1 MSKGNL
7 FFGNARGK
15 LGETVFYRAGGEQR
29 NRTYI
34 KKIKNPKTIAQMT
47 QRILT
52 LNPISMFKNM
62 KPVITESF
70 TERKSNQSSYNKFVQ
85 ENSSSKKFFITKGM
99 LEQNLCVPYG
109 AVIAKGS
116 LGLNLEPQFAM
127 IEDGVMTQGYAIFDC
142 AFDAK
147 KLTDFSGL
155 SGTGAVALSGANLV
169 RVLRQTSVVA
179 LPTKFTVVLVEGV
192 PQDFELESGEI
203 VNPWKL
209 AYKVIHVDGDTFTEN
224 IYGCPEAMLE
234 GSLYILPQN
243 MEAALSADNPAE
255 HIGINLMGQ
264 TAEEA
269 IKHPMGIILS
279 FEESGTLKVS
289 NSTMTSNYKNI
300 GIEAVRSGVAYFLEG
315 SLVYKQAMEEYG
327 YSTGGTLNAQQ
338 LATGTCYIAFTGDFE
353 DLLVN
358 GKKAASGDFKV
369 GETLVFS
376 TNSTESIGIDIDG
389 EMIATDVRVSN
400 SESWVVP
407 MAAELTLNCEQEMP

>member
-62 KPVITESF
+62 KPIISESF

-85 ENSSSKKFFITKGM
+85 ENSSSKKFFITKAM
-99 LEQNLCVPYG
+99 LEQNMCVPYG

-127 IEDGVMTQGYAIFDC
+127 IEDVDMTQGYAIFDC

-169 RVLRQTSVVA
+169 RVLRQTSVVE

-209 AYKVIHVDGDTFTEN
+209 AYKVIHVDGDTYTEN

-234 GSLYILPQN
+234 GSLFILPQN
-243 MEAALSADNPAE
+243 MEAALSADNPAA

-264 TAEEA
+264 TADEA
-269 IKHPMGIILS
+269 IVHPMGIILS
-279 FEESGTLKVS
+279 FEEDGVLKVS
-289 NSTMTSNYKNI
+289 NSTITSNYKNI
-300 GIEAVRSGVAYFLEG
+300 GTTPVRSGVAYFLKG

-327 YSTGGTLNAQQ
+327 YSTGGTLNAQS
-338 LATGTCYIAFTGDFE
+338 LAVANVSVIFQGSQNSYT
-353 DLLVN
+353 VN
-358 GKKAASGDFKV
+358 GEEPKSGEYKV
-369 GETLVFS
+369 GESLVFKPLGAADLS
-376 TNSTESIGIDIDG
+376 ITVNDGAAVTVNNGSEWTYVVEDATEILI
-389 EMIATDVRVSN
+389 EV
-400 SESWVVP
+400 E
-407 MAAELTLNCEQEMP
+407 AAE